1 MSVPSLMSSRV
12 TLSEASAVHRV
23 SVDTLRRLV
32 RAGRLPAAKE
42 GPRRAYMVDLDDVA
56 HLLSAKRRAY
66 TPDQVRAWARE
77 VAATA
82 PPVSPTLAAEIV
94 AILRGGEPA

>member
-1 MSVPSLMSSRV
+1 MSHSPLITSRV
-12 TLSEASAVHRV
+12 PLSEASTIHRV
-23 SVDTLRRLV
+23 SVDTLRRHV
-32 RAGRLPAAKE
+32 RTGRLPATKE

-56 HLLSAKRRAY
+56 HLLSDKRRAY
-66 TPDQVRAWARE
+66 TPDQVRAWAKE

-94 AILRGGEPA
+94 SILRGGAPA